1 MTETRNDKII
11 DSEKEKEQLDFE
23 AQQNIAG
30 FFGLLLE
37 IDKRLNPQL
46 YQAPAP
52 SQELTENQYENNRS
66 PDNTN

>member
-1 MTETRNDKII
+1 MLENQEENQKPI
-11 DSEKEKEQLDFE
+11 DSELE

-52 SQELTENQYENNRS
+52 SQELTKNQYENNRN
-66 PDNTN
+66 PDNPN